1 MRRRSFLGIA
11 VATTFVGKRGVA
23 AAATPDV
30 DVYRSPTCGCC
41 GQWVKHMRANGF
53 TVIVH
58 DVADV
63 DAFRTKIGVPPAYA
77 SCHTAIVGGY
87 VVEGH
92 VPAADVRRL
101 LAERPKALGL
111 AVPGMPASAP
121 GMDNLGA
128 IPYEVLLI
136 QADGVARNYHGY
148 P

>member
-11 VATTFVGKRGVA
+11 IAATFVGSSA
-23 AAATPDV
+23 LAATTPQV

-53 TVIVH
+53 AVTVH
-58 DVADV
+58 DVPDV
-63 DAFRTKIGVPPAYA
+63 DAFRAKVGFPPEFAA
-77 SCHTAIVGGY
+77 CHTAIVGGY

-101 LAERPKALGL
+101 LAQRPKALGL

-121 GMDNLGA
+121 GMDSPA
-128 IPYEVLLI
+128 ATPFEVLLV
-136 QADGVARNYHGY
+136 QADGAARTYHSY